1 MYKIDSKKLEQCM
14 ISLFFN
20 NVESSIEKK
29 IFNRTRYLSTNG
41 SPIKDAIAES
51 VEVSDEVIK
60 LIDEVVLFNRLL
72 KPVKFHKSNWPKN
85 PIVKDPLD
93 NYAFDA
99 YRLHTDSGPRTSKLT
114 HTEMIVWSL
123 ASYLTKYVNKSDYK
137 DTIEFLLLHEK
148 SLTPYVKFMEIT
160 GVCRVYLPSDLENV
174 NKEVHIEASHPLTHP
189 QEKYIL
195 DYININNIPSD
206 KIYVDDHSK
215 EQCIKRQL
223 GVN

>member
-1 MYKIDSKKLEQCM
+1 MHKIDSKKLEQCI
-14 ISLFFN
+14 ISLFVN
-20 NVESSIEKK
+20 SIKT
-29 IFNRTRYLSTNG
+29 FQRTRYLSTNG
-41 SPIKDAIAES
+41 SPIKDTIDKS
-51 VEVSDEVIK
+51 VELSDEVIK

-93 NYAFDA
+93 NYVFDT
-99 YRLHTDSGPRTSKLT
+99 YRLNSGPRTSKLT
-114 HTEMIVWSL
+114 HTEMIVFSL

-160 GVCRVYLPSDLENV
+160 GVCRVYLPSDLESV

-206 KIYVDDHSK
+206 KIYVDDYSK

-223 GVN
+223 IANY

>member
-1 MYKIDSKKLEQCM
+1 MHKIDSKKLEQCM
-14 ISLFFN
+14 ISLFVNHIKTF
-20 NVESSIEKK
+20 K
-29 IFNRTRYLSTNG
+29 RTRYLSTNG
-41 SPIKDAIAES
+41 SPIKDTIAES
-51 VEVSDEVIK
+51 VELSDEVIK

-93 NYAFDA
+93 NYVFDT
-99 YRLHTDSGPRTSKLT
+99 YRLDSGPRTSKLT
-114 HTEMIVWSL
+114 HTEMIVWTL

-195 DYININNIPSD
+195 DYININNISSD
-206 KIYVDDHSK
+206 EIYVDDHTK